1 MKDSKIEE
9 TADFSD
15 VSARLEEVTK
25 ALANVAARLDELEG
39 GTSPR
44 IGKKMGKQ
52 SRHVADAVLEYIE
65 AHPVRATAIGF
76 LLGAL
81 LFRGRG

>member
-1 MKDSKIEE
+1 MKDSAVEKNV
-9 TADFSD
+9 DFSD
-15 VSARLEEVTK
+15 VSTRLEEVTK
-25 ALANVAARLDELEG
+25 ALAVVAARLDELES
-39 GTSPR
+39 GTSP
-44 IGKKMGKQ
+44 GLGQKVGEQ
-52 SRHVADAVLEYIE
+52 SKHVAEALLEYIE